1 MRAFCASILFIAS
14 ANTGAECLAYLIR
27 RWMPAPATLMGGQEK
42 VAAVA
47 MEAWCSERAP

>member
-14 ANTGAECLAYLIR
+14 ADAGAECRSYLIR
-27 RWMPAPATLMGGQEK
+27 RWMVAPATLTGRWEK

-47 MEAWCSERAP
+47 LEARCSEGAP